1 MILSTI
7 QISAALAPLLVALA
21 CLMAW
26 RYLDGG
32 RHLLFWALGHALLTL
47 AFLLLAVTP
56 LGLGAGLTMVATLCT
71 VTSAI
76 VVASGIRVL
85 VGCDDRLIYALLAG
99 AAVTVA
105 LILAQRFGHYAFYT
119 SSPFV
124 SLLCFVYGGILLLIR
139 QRSVFYIITGII
151 LLARGGTSLLYT
163 MRLVDRST
171 SMESALAMSILLIM
185 LTGIGLMM
193 IEFDNAR
200 RSERRARDAEHET
213 AQFLEALLNA
223 MPATMSYKDR
233 DLRYRMMNRRMLELR
248 RAYPAEYIGR
258 SWSDIA
264 GPDVAAVTE
273 DLDRRILETS
283 EPAHM
288 EQAWTGPDG
297 RPIVLF
303 ALKVPLRDS
312 EGRVMG
318 IITCG
323 IDISRLKETEAQLIE
338 QREAAEG
345 ASRAK
350 SAFLS
355 NMSHEL
361 RTPLNAIIGFAQMLS
376 GGYAGPL
383 NERQL
388 GYAANIEESGEH
400 LLRLVND
407 ILDLSRLESGRL
419 DIQIE
424 NCSFD
429 QIAQSAMAMVQP
441 QARQAEVTLSCA
453 PTGLTLHADPRA
465 LTQILVNLLGNAVKF
480 SRPQGSV
487 YLEAGIENGIA
498 RIRVRDTGVGMSEAE
513 SRAVIQPLH
522 LHRIDV
528 YRTRANSG
536 AGLGLS
542 ICRSLVDLHGGRL
555 EIHSKPGEGTT
566 VDVLLPA

>member
-47 AFLLLAVTP
+47 AFLLLALTP

-76 VVASGIRVL
+76 VFASGIRVL
-85 VGCDDRLIYALLAG
+85 VGYDDRLIYALLAG

-119 SSPFV
+119 SSPFI

-139 QRSVFYIITGII
+139 QRSIFYIITGII

-248 RAYPAEYIGR
+248 QAYPAEYIGR

-273 DLDRRILETS
+273 DLDRRILETG

-297 RPIVLF
+297 RAIVLF

-441 QARQAEVTLSCA
+441 QARQAEATLSCA
-453 PTGLTLHADPRA
+453 PTGLTLHVDPRA

-487 YLEAGIENGIA
+487 
-498 RIRVRDTGVGMSEAE
+498 
-513 SRAVIQPLH
+513 
-522 LHRIDV
+522 
-528 YRTRANSG
+528 
-536 AGLGLS
+536 
-542 ICRSLVDLHGGRL
+542 
-555 EIHSKPGEGTT
+555 
-566 VDVLLPA
+566 

>member
-26 RYLDGG
+26 RYLEGG
-32 RHLLFWALGHALLTL
+32 RHLLFWALGHALLTM
-47 AFLLLAVTP
+47 AFLLLALTS
-56 LGLGAGLTMVATLCT
+56 LGPGSPAAVIAALCA
-71 VTSAI
+71 VTSA
-76 VVASGIRVL
+76 VVLASGIRVL
-85 VGCDDRLIYALLAG
+85 TGYNDRMPVTLLVGLVL
-99 AAVTVA
+99 TVA
-105 LILAQRFGHYAFYT
+105 VVLAQRYWQYTFYT
-119 SSPFV
+119 SAPFI
-124 SLLCFVYGGILLLIR
+124 SMLCFFYGGILLLLK
-139 QRSVFYIITGII
+139 QRTIIYTVTGII
-151 LLARGGTSLLYT
+151 LLARGGLSALYT
-163 MRLVDRST
+163 HRLVDRSV
-171 SMESALAMSILLIM
+171 SMDSALALSILLIL

-200 RSERRARDAEHET
+200 QSERRARESQHEG
-213 AQFLEALLNA
+213 AQFLQTLLDA
-223 MPATMSYKDR
+223 MPATMSYKDS
-233 DLRYRMMNRRMLELR
+233 DLRYRLLNRRMREI
-248 RAYPAEYIGR
+248 AQFKGTEYIGKT
-258 SWSDIA
+258 WSELA
-264 GPDVAAVTE
+264 GPDVARVVE
-273 DLDRRILETS
+273 DIDRNILQTGEST
-283 EPAHM
+283 HM

-297 RPIVLF
+297 RRIVIW
-303 ALKVPLRDS
+303 ALKVPLRDKD
-312 EGRVMG
+312 GTITG

-323 IDISRLKETEAQLIE
+323 IDITRVKETEAQLIE

-361 RTPLNAIIGFAQMLS
+361 RTPLNAIIGFAQMLA

-388 GYAANIEESGEH
+388 GYAANVQESGEH

-419 DIQIE
+419 DIRIE
-424 NCSFD
+424 TCSLD

-441 QARQAEVTLSCA
+441 QARQAEIALTFT
-453 PTGLTLHADPRA
+453 PTGITLPADPRA
-465 LTQILVNLLGNAVKF
+465 LTQILINLLGNAVKF
-480 SRPQGSV
+480 SRPQGNVS
-487 YLEAGIENGIA
+487 LEADTGNGVV
-498 RIRVRDTGVGMSEAE
+498 RIRVRDDGIGMSEAE
-513 SRAVIQPLH
+513 SRTVSQPLH

-542 ICRSLVDLHGGRL
+542 ICRSLVELHGGRL
-555 EIHSKPGEGTT
+555 EITSQPGEGTT

>member
-32 RHLLFWALGHALLTL
+32 RHLLFWALGHALLTA
-47 AFLLLAVTP
+47 AFLLLA
-56 LGLGAGLTMVATLCT
+56 LTSVVPGSPAAAVAALCT
-71 VTSAI
+71 VTSA
-76 VVASGIRVL
+76 VVLASGIRVL
-85 VGCDDRLIYALLAG
+85 TGYNDRMPVTLLVGLVL
-99 AAVTVA
+99 TVA
-105 LILAQRFGHYAFYT
+105 VVLAQRYWQYAFYT
-119 SSPFV
+119 SAPFV
-124 SLLCFVYGGILLLIR
+124 SMLCFLYGGILLLLK
-139 QRSVFYIITGII
+139 QRTIIYTVTGII
-151 LLARGGTSLLYT
+151 LLARGGLSGLYT
-163 MRLVDRST
+163 HRLVDRSV
-171 SMESALAMSILLIM
+171 SMDSALALSILLIL

-200 RSERRARDAEHET
+200 QSERRARESQHEG
-213 AQFLEALLNA
+213 AQFLQTLLDA

-233 DLRYRMMNRRMLELR
+233 DLRYRLLNRRMREI
-248 RAYPAEYIGR
+248 AQFKGTEYIGKT
-258 SWSDIA
+258 WSELV
-264 GPDVAAVTE
+264 GPDVARVVE
-273 DLDRRILETS
+273 DIDRNILQTGEST
-283 EPAHM
+283 HM

-297 RPIVLF
+297 RRIVIW
-303 ALKVPLRDS
+303 ALKVPLRDKD
-312 EGRVMG
+312 GTITG

-323 IDISRLKETEAQLIE
+323 IDITRVKETEAQLIE

-361 RTPLNAIIGFAQMLS
+361 RTPLNAIIGFAQMLA

-388 GYAANIEESGEH
+388 GYSANIEESGEH

-419 DIQIE
+419 DIRIE
-424 NCSFD
+424 TCSFD
-429 QIAQSAMAMVQP
+429 QIAQSALAMVQP
-441 QARQAEVTLSCA
+441 QARQAEIALTFT
-453 PTGLTLHADPRA
+453 PTGITLPADPRA
-465 LTQILVNLLGNAVKF
+465 LTQILINLLGNAVKF

-487 YLEAGIENGIA
+487 NLEAGTGNGVV
-498 RIRVRDTGVGMSEAE
+498 RIRVRDDGIGMSESE
-513 SRAVIQPLH
+513 SRTMSQPLH

-542 ICRSLVDLHGGRL
+542 ICRSLVELHGGRL
-555 EIHSKPGEGTT
+555 DISSRPGEGTT

>member
-32 RHLLFWALGHALLTL
+32 RHLLFWALGHALLAL

-56 LGLGAGLTMVATLCT
+56 LGLGSGLTMVATLCT
-71 VTSAI
+71 VSSAI
-76 VVASGIRVL
+76 VLASGIRVL
-85 VGCDDRLIYALLAG
+85 VGYGDRLIYALLAG
-99 AAVTVA
+99 VAVTVA
-105 LILAQRFGHYAFYT
+105 VVAAQRLGHYAIYT
-119 SSPFV
+119 SAPFV
-124 SLLCFVYGGILLLIR
+124 SLLCFFYGGTLLLLK
-139 QRSVFYIITGII
+139 QRSIFYTVTGII
-151 LLARGGTSLLYT
+151 LLARGGLSLIYT

-171 SMESALAMSILLIM
+171 SMDSALALSILLIM
-185 LTGIGLMM
+185 LTGLGLMM

-233 DLRYRMMNRRMLELR
+233 DLRYRMMNRRMRELR
-248 RAYPAEYIGR
+248 QANNVEYMGR
-258 SWSDIA
+258 TWSEIV
-264 GPDVAAVTE
+264 GPSAAAVIE
-273 DLDRRILETS
+273 DIDRRLLETG
-283 EPAHM
+283 EPTHM

-303 ALKVPLRDS
+303 ALKVPLRDT

-383 NERQL
+383 SERQL
-388 GYAANIEESGEH
+388 GYAANVQESGEH

-419 DIQIE
+419 DIRIE
-424 NCSFD
+424 SCSFD
-429 QIAQSAMAMVQP
+429 QIAQSALAMVQP
-441 QARQAEVTLSCA
+441 QARQAEITLSCA
-453 PTGLTLHADPRA
+453 PTDLTLHADPRA

-487 YLEAGIENGIA
+487 SLEASKDNGII
-498 RIRVRDTGVGMSEAE
+498 RIRVRDTGIGMSESE
-513 SRAVIQPLH
+513 SRAMSQPLH

-542 ICRSLVDLHGGRL
+542 ICRSLVELHGGRL
-555 EIHSKPGEGTT
+555 EILSQPGKGTT
-566 VDVLLPA
+566 VDVLLPG

>member
-21 CLMAW
+21 CMMAW

-32 RHLLFWALGHALLTL
+32 RHLLFWALGHTLLTF
-47 AFLLLAVTP
+47 AFLLLATVP
-56 LGLGAGLTMVATLCT
+56 LGLGAALTMVATLCT

-76 VVASGIRVL
+76 VFASGIRVL
-85 VGCDDRLIYALLAG
+85 VGYNDRLIYALLAG
-99 AAVTVA
+99 LAATVVV
-105 LILAQRFGHYAFYT
+105 LLAQRLGHYAIYT

-124 SLLCFVYGGILLLIR
+124 SLLCFFYGGMLLLLKR
-139 QRSVFYIITGII
+139 RSIFYIITGII
-151 LLARGGTSLLYT
+151 LLARGGLSLIFT
-163 MRLVDRST
+163 MRLVERSN
-171 SMESALAMSILLIM
+171 SMDSTLALSILLIM
-185 LTGIGLMM
+185 FTGLGLMM

-200 RSERRARDAEHET
+200 RSERKAREAEHET
-213 AQFLEALLNA
+213 AQFLDALLNA

-233 DLRYRMMNRRMLELR
+233 DLRYRMMNRRMRELQQVSHVD
-248 RAYPAEYIGR
+248 YIGR
-258 SWSDIA
+258 TWSEIV
-264 GPDVAAVTE
+264 GPSAAAVIE
-273 DLDRRILETS
+273 DIDRRLLETG
-283 EPAHM
+283 EPTHM

-323 IDISRLKETEAQLIE
+323 IDITRLKETEAQLIE
-338 QREAAEG
+338 QREAAES

-361 RTPLNAIIGFAQMLS
+361 RTPLNAIIGFAQMLA
-376 GGYAGPL
+376 GGYGGPL
-383 NERQL
+383 SERQL
-388 GYAANIEESGEH
+388 GYATNVQESGEH

-419 DIQIE
+419 DIRIE
-424 NCSFD
+424 TCSFD
-429 QIAQSAMAMVQP
+429 QVAQSALAMVQP
-441 QARQAEVTLSCA
+441 QARQAEIALSYA
-453 PTGLTLHADPRA
+453 PTGLTLQADPRA

-487 YLEAGIENGIA
+487 SLEASQENGVI
-498 RIRVRDTGVGMSEAE
+498 RIRVRDTGIGMSEAE
-513 SRAVIQPLH
+513 SRAVSQPLH

-542 ICRSLVDLHGGRL
+542 ICRSLVELHGGRL
-555 EIHSKPGEGTT
+555 EILSRPGEGTT
-566 VDVLLPA
+566 VDILLPA

>member
-21 CLMAW
+21 CLLAW

-32 RHLLFWALGHALLTL
+32 RHLLFWALGHV
-47 AFLLLAVTP
+47 LLACAYLMLSFTP
-56 LGLGAGLTMVATLCT
+56 LAPGAGLTMLATLCT
-71 VTSAI
+71 ATSAI
-76 VVASGIRVL
+76 VFASGIRVL
-85 VGCDDRLIYALLAG
+85 VGYNDRLLYALLVG
-99 AAVTVA
+99 VAVTAVV
-105 LILAQRFGHYAFYT
+105 ILAQRLGHYAIYT
-119 SSPFV
+119 SSPFI
-124 SLLCFVYGGILLLIR
+124 SMLCFFYGGALLLLKR
-139 QRSVFYIITGII
+139 RSIFYTITGII
-151 LLARGGTSLLYT
+151 LLSRSALSLVYT
-163 MRLVDRST
+163 IRLVERST
-171 SMESALAMSILLIM
+171 SMDSALAVSILLSM
-185 LTGIGLMM
+185 LTGLGLML

-200 RSERRARDAEHET
+200 RSERRAREAEHET
-213 AQFLEALLNA
+213 AQFLEALLDA

-233 DLRYRMMNRRMLELR
+233 DLRYRMMNRRMRELR
-248 RAYPAEYIGR
+248 QAQEVDYMGR
-258 SWSDIA
+258 TWSDIA
-264 GPDVAAVTE
+264 GPDAAAVVE
-273 DLDRRILETS
+273 NIDRRLLETG
-283 EPAHM
+283 EPTHM

-297 RPIVLF
+297 RTIVLF

-312 EGRVMG
+312 EGRIMG

-361 RTPLNAIIGFAQMLS
+361 RTPLNAIIGFAQMLA

-419 DIQIE
+419 DIRVE
-424 NCSFD
+424 TCSFD
-429 QIAQSAMAMVQP
+429 HIAQSALAMVQP
-441 QARQAEVTLSCA
+441 QARQAEITLSCA
-453 PTGLTLHADPRA
+453 PTGLAVQADPRA

-480 SRPQGSV
+480 SNPQSSV
-487 YLEAGIENGIA
+487 SLEARQENGVI
-498 RIRVRDTGVGMSEAE
+498 RIRVRDSGIGMTETE
-513 SRAVIQPLH
+513 SRAASQP

-542 ICRSLVDLHGGRL
+542 ICRSLVELHGGRL
-555 EIHSKPGEGTT
+555 EIVSRPGEGTI
-566 VDVLLPA
+566 VDILLPA

>member
-1 MILSTI
+1 MIVSTI

-47 AFLLLAVTP
+47 AFLLLFVTP

-71 VTSAI
+71 VSSAI
-76 VVASGIRVL
+76 VFASGIRVL
-85 VGCDDRLIYALLAG
+85 VGYNDRLIYALAAG
-99 AAVTVA
+99 VAVTVA
-105 LILAQRFGHYAFYT
+105 VMAAQRLGHYAIYT

-124 SLLCFVYGGILLLIR
+124 SLLCFFYGGILLLLK
-139 QRSVFYIITGII
+139 QRSIFYTVTGLI
-151 LLARGGTSLLYT
+151 LLARGGLSLIYT
-163 MRLVDRST
+163 MRLVDRGT
-171 SMESALAMSILLIM
+171 SMDSALALSILLIM
-185 LTGIGLMM
+185 FTGLGLMM

-200 RSERRARDAEHET
+200 RSERRAREAEHET

-233 DLRYRMMNRRMLELR
+233 DLRYRMMNRRMRELR
-248 RAYPAEYIGR
+248 QASTVDYMGR
-258 SWSDIA
+258 TWSEIV
-264 GPDVAAVTE
+264 GPNAAAVIE
-273 DLDRRILETS
+273 DIDRRLLETG
-283 EPAHM
+283 EPTHM

-312 EGRVMG
+312 DGRVMG

-323 IDISRLKETEAQLIE
+323 IDITRLKETEAQLIE

-361 RTPLNAIIGFAQMLS
+361 RTPLNAIIGFAQMLA

-383 NERQL
+383 SERQL
-388 GYAANIEESGEH
+388 GYAANVQESGEH

-419 DIQIE
+419 DIRIE
-424 NCSFD
+424 TCSFD
-429 QIAQSAMAMVQP
+429 QIAQSALAMVQP
-441 QARQAEVTLSCA
+441 QARQAEIALSCA
-453 PTGLTLHADPRA
+453 PTGLALHADPRA

-480 SRPQGSV
+480 SKPQDSV
-487 YLEAGIENGIA
+487 TLEASTENGVV
-498 RIRVRDTGVGMSEAE
+498 RVRVRDTGIGMSEAE
-513 SRAVIQPLH
+513 SRAVSQPLH

-542 ICRSLVDLHGGRL
+542 ICRSLVELHGGRL
-555 EIHSKPGEGTT
+555 EIVSKPGAGTT

>member
-47 AFLLLAVTP
+47 AFLVLAATP
-56 LGLGAGLTMVATLCT
+56 LVPGAGLTMAATLCT
-71 VTSAI
+71 VSSAI
-76 VVASGIRVL
+76 VFASGIRVL
-85 VGCDDRLIYALLAG
+85 VGYNDRLIYALLAG
-99 AAVTVA
+99 IAVTAVVM
-105 LILAQRFGHYAFYT
+105 LAQRLGHYAIYT

-124 SLLCFVYGGILLLIR
+124 SLLCFLYGGILLLLK
-139 QRSVFYIITGII
+139 QRSVFYTITGII
-151 LLARGGTSLLYT
+151 LLARGGLSLIYT

-171 SMESALAMSILLIM
+171 SMDSALAMSILLIM
-185 LTGIGLMM
+185 LTGLGLMM

-213 AQFLEALLNA
+213 AQFLEALLDA

-233 DLRYRMMNRRMLELR
+233 ELRYRMMNRRMRELR
-248 RAYPAEYIGR
+248 QANNVEYMGR
-258 SWSDIA
+258 TWSEIV
-264 GPDVAAVTE
+264 GPSAAAVIE
-273 DLDRRILETS
+273 DIDRRLLETG
-283 EPAHM
+283 EPTHM

-383 NERQL
+383 SERQL
-388 GYAANIEESGEH
+388 GYAANVQESGEH

-419 DIQIE
+419 DIRIE
-424 NCSFD
+424 ACSFD
-429 QIAQSAMAMVQP
+429 QIAQSALAMVQP
-441 QARQAEVTLSCA
+441 QARQAEITLSYA
-453 PTGLTLHADPRA
+453 PTGLALHADPRA

-480 SRPQGSV
+480 SQPQGSV
-487 YLEAGIENGIA
+487 SLEASKDNGII
-498 RIRVRDTGVGMSEAE
+498 RIRVRDTGIGMSESE
-513 SRAVIQPLH
+513 SRTVSQPLH

-542 ICRSLVDLHGGRL
+542 ICRSLVELHGGRL
-555 EIHSKPGEGTT
+555 EIVSQPGKGTI
-566 VDVLLPA
+566 VDVLLPG

>member
-7 QISAALAPLLVALA
+7 QLSAAVAPLFVALA

-32 RHLLFWALGHALLTL
+32 RHLLFWALGHALLTA
-47 AFLLLAVTP
+47 AFLLLALAR
-56 LGLGAGLTMVATLCT
+56 LGPGSPAAAVAALCA
-71 VTSAI
+71 VTSA
-76 VVASGIRVL
+76 VVLASGIRVL
-85 VGCDDRLIYALLAG
+85 TGYNDRMPVTLLVGLVL
-99 AAVTVA
+99 TVA
-105 LILAQRFGHYAFYT
+105 VVLAQRYWQYTFYT
-119 SSPFV
+119 SAPFV
-124 SLLCFVYGGILLLIR
+124 GMLCFFYGGILLLLK
-139 QRSVFYIITGII
+139 QRTIIYTMTGII
-151 LLARGGTSLLYT
+151 LLARGGLSALYT
-163 MRLVDRST
+163 HRLVDRSV
-171 SMESALAMSILLIM
+171 SMESALALSILLIL

-200 RSERRARDAEHET
+200 QSERRARESQHEG
-213 AQFLEALLNA
+213 AQFLQTLLDA

-233 DLRYRMMNRRMLELR
+233 DLRYRLLNRRMREI
-248 RAYPAEYIGR
+248 AQFKGTEYIGKT
-258 SWSDIA
+258 WSELA
-264 GPDVAAVTE
+264 GPDVARVVE
-273 DLDRRILETS
+273 DIDRNILQTGEST
-283 EPAHM
+283 HM

-297 RPIVLF
+297 RRIVIW
-303 ALKVPLRDS
+303 ALKVPLRDKD
-312 EGRVMG
+312 GTITG

-323 IDISRLKETEAQLIE
+323 IDITRVKETEAQLIE

-361 RTPLNAIIGFAQMLS
+361 RTPLNAIIGFAQMLA

-388 GYAANIEESGEH
+388 GYAANVQESGEH

-419 DIQIE
+419 DIRIE
-424 NCSFD
+424 TCSLD
-429 QIAQSAMAMVQP
+429 QIAQNAMAMVQP
-441 QARQAEVTLSCA
+441 QARQADIALNFT
-453 PTGLTLHADPRA
+453 PTGIMLPADPRA
-465 LTQILVNLLGNAVKF
+465 LTQILINLLGNAVKF
-480 SRPQGSV
+480 SKPQGSV
-487 YLEAGIENGIA
+487 NLEASTDNGVV
-498 RIRVRDTGVGMSEAE
+498 RIRVRDDGIGMTESE
-513 SRAVIQPLH
+513 SRTVSQPLH

-542 ICRSLVDLHGGRL
+542 ICRSLVELHGGRL
-555 EIHSKPGEGTT
+555 EITSRPGAGTT

>member
-1 MILSTI
+1 MTLTTI
-7 QISAALAPLLVALA
+7 QLSAALAPLLVALA

-32 RHLLFWALGHALLTL
+32 RHLLFWALGHGLLTL
-47 AFLLLAVTP
+47 AFLLLALTP
-56 LGLGAGLTMVATLCT
+56 LGLGAGLTMVASLCT

-85 VGCDDRLIYALLAG
+85 VGYNDRLVYALMAGVATTLA
-99 AAVTVA
+99 VV
-105 LILAQRFGHYAFYT
+105 LAQRFGHYTFYT
-119 SSPFV
+119 SSPFI
-124 SLLCFVYGGILLLIR
+124 SLLCFLYGGLLLIFR
-139 QRSVFYIITGII
+139 QRSVFYIITGVI
-151 LLARGGTSLLYT
+151 LLARGSLSLIYT
-163 MRLVDRST
+163 MQLLDRST
-171 SMESALAMSILLIM
+171 SLDSALALSILLIM

-200 RSERRARDAEHET
+200 RSERQAREAEHET

-233 DLRYRMMNRRMLELR
+233 DLRYRMMNRRMLDLR
-248 RAYPAEYIGR
+248 VAYPAEYIGR
-258 SWSDIA
+258 TWSEIV
-264 GPDVAAVTE
+264 GPDAARVIE
-273 DLDRRILETS
+273 DVDRRILETG
-283 EPAHM
+283 EPTHM

-297 RPIVLF
+297 RRIVVF
-303 ALKVPLRDS
+303 ALKVPLRDA

-323 IDISRLKETEAQLIE
+323 IDITRLKETEAQLIE

-361 RTPLNAIIGFAQMLS
+361 RTPLNAIIGFAQMLA
-376 GGYAGPL
+376 GGYGGPL

-388 GYAANIEESGEH
+388 GYAGNIQESGEH

-419 DIQIE
+419 DISVE
-424 NCSFD
+424 TCSFD
-429 QIAQSAMAMVQP
+429 QIAQSALAMVQP
-441 QARQAEVTLSCA
+441 QARQAEVALSCPPTGMTLS
-453 PTGLTLHADPRA
+453 ADPRA

-487 YLEAGIENGIA
+487 SLEAAAENGVV
-498 RIRVRDTGVGMSEAE
+498 RIRVRDTGIGMSEAE

-542 ICRSLVDLHGGRL
+542 ICRSLVELHGGRL
-555 EIHSKPGEGTT
+555 EITSRPGEGTT

>member
-26 RYLDGG
+26 RYLEGG
-32 RHLLFWALGHALLTL
+32 RHLLFWALGHALLAL
-47 AFLLLAVTP
+47 AFLLLAATP
-56 LGLGAGLTMVATLCT
+56 LVPGQGLTMVATLCT
-71 VTSAI
+71 VCSAI
-76 VVASGIRVL
+76 VFASGIRVL
-85 VGCDDRLIYALLAG
+85 TGYNDRLVYALLAG

-105 LILAQRFGHYAFYT
+105 VMLAQRLGHYAFYT

-124 SLLCFVYGGILLLIR
+124 SMLCFLYGGILLLVK
-139 QRSVFYIITGII
+139 QRSIFYIITGGI
-151 LLARGGTSLLYT
+151 LLARGGLSLVYT

-171 SMESALAMSILLIM
+171 SLDSALALSILLIM
-185 LTGIGLMM
+185 LTGLGLMM

-200 RSERRARDAEHET
+200 RSERRAREAEHET

-223 MPATMSYKDR
+223 MPATMSYKDSE
-233 DLRYRMMNRRMLELR
+233 LRYRMMNRRMRELR
-248 RAYPAEYIGR
+248 QAQNVEYMGR
-258 SWSDIA
+258 TWSEIV
-264 GPDVAAVTE
+264 GPGAAAVIE
-273 DLDRRILETS
+273 DVDRRLLETG
-283 EPAHM
+283 EPTHM

-312 EGRVMG
+312 DGRVMG

-323 IDISRLKETEAQLIE
+323 IDITRLKETEVQLIE

-361 RTPLNAIIGFAQMLS
+361 RTPLNAIIGFAQMLA

-388 GYAANIEESGEH
+388 GYAANVQESGEH

-419 DIQIE
+419 DIRSE
-424 NCSFD
+424 TCSFD
-429 QIAQSAMAMVQP
+429 QIAQSALAMVQP
-441 QARQAEVTLSCA
+441 QARQAEIALTFA
-453 PTGLTLHADPRA
+453 PTGIMLPADPRA
-465 LTQILVNLLGNAVKF
+465 LTQILINLLGNAVKF
-480 SRPQGSV
+480 SKPQGSV
-487 YLEAGIENGIA
+487 SLEASADNGVV
-498 RIRVRDTGVGMSEAE
+498 RIRVRDDGIGMSEAE
-513 SRAVIQPLH
+513 SRTVSQPLH

-542 ICRSLVDLHGGRL
+542 ICRSLVELHGGRL
-555 EIHSKPGEGTT
+555 EITSQPGEGTT